1 MNEQSLIDTIN
12 ILYDSFYEQEKKI
25 ASYVLHHPE
34 EVMKMSITQLA
45 NKNSTSVATVTRFC
59 RKCSLEGFHHLKIA
73 LARETAASGR
83 KTRASSTID
92 PSQIESSLHSFL
104 DNKKEE
110 LEATISSIDP
120 DLLKTVLDR
129 IENASQVLF
138 FAVGSTICCAMDGA
152 YKFNEIGIS
161 SAAFSIWENG
171 AGYLLNMKEGDVLI
185 ALSNSGESSEVVR
198 MIEQARKQKITTLAI
213 TNNPESHAALAA
225 EYHIRTSTRE
235 KLFQNEFYF
244 SRISLMSVIEI
255 LYLFLTAS
263 GKDSWNHLSKAEE
276 LIAGT
281 KI

>member
-1 MNEQSLIDTIN
+1 
-12 ILYDSFYEQEKKI
+12 
-25 ASYVLHHPE
+25 
-34 EVMKMSITQLA
+34 
-45 NKNSTSVATVTRFC
+45 
-59 RKCSLEGFHHLKIA
+59 
-73 LARETAASGR
+73 
-83 KTRASSTID
+83 
-92 PSQIESSLHSFL
+92 
-104 DNKKEE
+104 
-110 LEATISSIDP
+110 
-120 DLLKTVLDR
+120 
-129 IENASQVLF
+129 
-138 FAVGSTICCAMDGA
+138 MDGA